1 MAFMA
6 WQPRQLAKLRASS
19 FPARTRIRQQLQFEN
34 LGKLW
39 EVLCA
44 ISLKNLMYTELL
56 VNFFSKGNVPD
67 LDEAYWLVQMGNES
81 IWRVSLSN
89 LWNKRL
95 SQTSL

>member
-1 MAFMA
+1 MGSVVCNI
-6 WQPRQLAKLRASS
+6 PKKSHV
-19 FPARTRIRQQLQFEN
+19 E
-34 LGKLW
+34 
-39 EVLCA
+39 
-44 ISLKNLMYTELL
+44 YTELL